1 MNRSLAFAFIFA
13 FPYFG
18 VLPAAQQRS
27 RQLPNKP
34 PAIESFISSARS
46 IEICPFVSYGKP
58 EVTLFVR
65 ATDPDGDQLLY
76 DYSTNEGIISGEG
89 KSVVW
94 NLEGVPR
101 GPHEIHVT
109 VTDAAG
115 VTAKASLTVTTV
127 DSGACDPPRP
137 PCPVIKMSAST
148 AKPSRQE

>member
-1 MNRSLAFAFIFA
+1 MNRSLAFAFIFVSP
-13 FPYFG
+13 FFG
-18 VLPAAQQRS
+18 ILPASQQRP
-27 RQLPNKP
+27 RQLPNHP
-34 PAIESFISSARS
+34 PTIESFISSSRS
-46 IEICPFVSYGKP
+46 IEICPFLSYGKP

-65 ATDPDGDQLLY
+65 ATDPDNDQLLY
-76 DYSTNEGIISGEG
+76 DYSTSEGIISGEG

-101 GPHEIHVT
+101 GPHQIQVT

-127 DSGACDPPRP
+127 DAGVCDRPAP

-148 AKPSRQE
+148 ARSSPQE